1 MQSQTNNPIALELAL
16 ALTCVFNGSAF
27 PSIDSPECSRVMLA
41 LGAACEDAES
51 VQFLGAVAVGL
62 LAQRA
67 QQSIQV
73 QREHAEQLRA
83 KATIQ

>member
-1 MQSQTNNPIALELAL
+1 MQQPTNNLVALELGA

-67 QQSIQV
+67 QQSIQA
-73 QREHAEQLRA
+73 QREHAAQIQQQ
-83 KATIQ
+83 KALQ